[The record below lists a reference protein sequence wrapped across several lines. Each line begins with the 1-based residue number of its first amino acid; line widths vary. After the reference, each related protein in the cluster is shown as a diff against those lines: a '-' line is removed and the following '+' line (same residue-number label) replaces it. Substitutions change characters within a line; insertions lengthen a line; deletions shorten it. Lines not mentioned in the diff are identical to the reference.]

1 MSRNEELLSNEVIL
15 VDTNDQVIGTAE
27 KLQAHQ
33 LGMLHRAF
41 SIFVYRIQ
49 GLGSE
54 IEFLLQ
60 QRHQNK
66 YHCGGLWTNTCCS
79 HPRLNEGIVEAGQRR
94 LKEELGFTLPLM
106 PIGSFQYHATFSN
119 GLIENEFDH
128 VLLGEYQGKF
138 QGEFFNFNE
147 KEIQDLKWMSLTELE
162 AELTHSEHLYTPWLK
177 PALNIVSEYL
187 CCKS

>member
-1 MSRNEELLSNEVIL
+1 MHSEEEVIL
-15 VDTNDQVIGTAE
+15 VDTQDQVIGTAE
-27 KLQAHQ
+27 KLKAHQ

-41 SIFVYRIQ
+41 SIFIYRIQ

-79 HPRLNEGIVEAGQRR
+79 HPRLHEGIIEAGQRR
-94 LKEELGFTLPLM
+94 LKEELGISLPLIS
-106 PIGSFQYHATFSN
+106 IGSFQYQATFTN

-128 VLLGEYQGKF
+128 VLLGEYL
-138 QGEFFNFNE
+138 GEPSPQSESFNFDFDE
-147 KEIQDLKWMSLTELE
+147 KEIQDLKWMSLTQLE
-162 AELTHSEHLYTPWLK
+162 AELAHSEHLYTPWLK
-177 PALNIVSEYL
+177 PALKIVSEYL